1 MGVVQLKMNN
11 NFDMKT
17 PKKRLED
24 VAIDHSK
31 WYERKRRASE
41 KEYRKFIHKEVQQS
55 EMKYNSAGIWINQDI
70 KPRKYI
76 VVSRKFY
83 GVSAA
88 ACPCVGQVATNSK
101 LLAYFL
107 YHRWNRFSRK
117 NFNGYTIAVMLMK
130 RVQSTDPHITD
141 RYEAIKR

>member
-1 MGVVQLKMNN
+1 
-11 NFDMKT
+11 MKT

-24 VAIDHSK
+24 VAIDRSK

-41 KEYRKFIHKEVQQS
+41 KEYKKRMRDEAQQS
-55 EMKYNSAGIWINQDI
+55 EMKYNSVGIWINQDI

-76 VVSRKFY
+76 VVSRKFDE
-83 GVSAA
+83 VNAA

-107 YHRWNRFSRK
+107 YHRWNHFSLK
-117 NFNGYTIAVMLMK
+117 NFNGYTIAVMLLK
-130 RVQSTDPHITD
+130 RIQSTD